1 MKQIYSFEHCPPPLL
16 TEAMLQQELERQRKN
31 RLTVLLAVAG
41 ILLQAVLVV
50 LGIQLLWVSR
60 PLAWCI
66 FCYVLLS
73 TVGSSAIA
81 VVYVQKGGS
90 LT

>member
-1 MKQIYSFEHCPPPLL
+1 MKQIYSFEQCTPPPL
-16 TEAMLQQELERQRKN
+16 TEASLQQELERRRKN
-31 RLTVLLAVAG
+31 RLTILLAVAG
-41 ILLQAVLVV
+41 ILLQAVLVLFGV
-50 LGIQLLWVSR
+50 QLLLVSR
-60 PLAWCI
+60 PLAWCV